1 MKEGVTVMDLQ
12 WETTLFA
19 IIAFGLLYWLLSKY
33 AFGPLFSVMEKRS
46 ALVQEQMEQA
56 QTDRTEAS
64 ALLTEQKQAY
74 ENARK
79 EAYDILEQARATSNR
94 QTDEMISQAKS
105 ESDRIK
111 QDALREIEEEKN
123 KAVAA
128 LRSQVSAMS
137 VMIASK
143 IIEKQVDEKAQH
155 ELIEEYLSKAGG
167 GQ

>member
-1 MKEGVTVMDLQ
+1 MDLQ

-64 ALLTEQKQAY
+64 ALLAEQKQAY

-79 EAYDILEQARATSNR
+79 EAYDILEQARTTSSR